1 MEAVREVRKKYC
13 PPALFIAI
21 IIAMV
26 LIFTGHRDMA
36 RGLVLGTLFSIANF
50 VLMGM
55 SVQMKLRKS
64 RRASSIMSL
73 LLVLARFSILAVPLI
88 IAIYYDRYHILTT
101 IIGLFMVQAMIVADA
116 LRKMVTS
123 RYT

>member
-13 PPALFIAI
+13 PPALFFAI

-36 RGLVLGTLFSIANF
+36 RGLVLGTLFSIINF
-50 VLMGM
+50 VLMGL

-64 RRASSIMSL
+64 RRASSIISL
-73 LLVLARFSILAVPLI
+73 LLVLARFGILAVPLI
-88 IAIYYDRYHILTT
+88 IAIYHDRYHILTT
-101 IIGLFMVQAMIVADA
+101 IIGLFMVQAVIVADA